1 MSHSMNFSG
10 GAVDGRDATQLAF
23 SGRIAPGVIL
33 FDEAIPIPVFTWA
46 STLIPDGVLDPCLAR
61 WAGATLAMRS
71 KDEQAIRVRAGF
83 QERYRK
89 QIERIVADHSIDP
102 GVSDWLAGDHV
113 GMSSLAI
120 LFRLTSLT
128 PRDVFWGA
136 SEVSDSS
143 LTATPS
149 DPSDFRRCLLLL
161 DAAPS
166 LASRLSS
173 MSAVSS
179 GWEKIVRHWDS
190 ISQAF
195 ERECPDWR
203 NGFESAPETYNLLRA
218 MKETD

>member
-1 MSHSMNFSG
+1 MSHSMNFLG
-10 GAVDGRDATQLAF
+10 GTVDERDAAQLAF

-33 FDEAIPIPVFTWA
+33 FDEAVPIPVFAWA

-71 KDEQAIRVRAGF
+71 KDEQAIRVRLGF

-89 QIERIVADHSIDP
+89 HIERIVADHSIDP

-113 GMSSLAI
+113 GTSSLAI
-120 LFRLTSLT
+120 LFGLTSLT
-128 PRDVFWGA
+128 PRDVFWGN
-136 SEVSDSS
+136 SEVSGSS
-143 LTATPS
+143 FTATPS
-149 DPSDFRRCLLLL
+149 DPSDFRRCLFLL

-166 LASRLSS
+166 LASQLWS
-173 MSAVSS
+173 MCAVSH
-179 GWEKIVRHWDS
+179 GWAKLVRRWDH
-190 ISQAF
+190 ITQTF

-218 MKETD
+218 MKEAD